1 MDNFEYELKRQRGET
16 IHAAVVRLCKWLPI
30 TGICCFGYLSIA
42 ALAGRS
48 TLAAFGLYL
57 FADLKVNTVVSHL
70 AMATFGIGGTSY
82 GYAQRRLK
90 QKNIERMSRKNEELE
105 QKLDPNRSSS
115 SLTKKG
121 LTRPED
127 AI

>member
-1 MDNFEYELKRQRGET
+1 MDKFEYELKRQRGET
-16 IHAAVVRLCKWLPI
+16 IYAAVVRLSKWLPI
-30 TGICCFGYLSIA
+30 TGICYFAYLSIA
-42 ALAGRS
+42 ALAGKN

-57 FADLKVNTVVSHL
+57 VADLKVNTVVSHL
-70 AMATFGIGGTSY
+70 AMAAFGIGGTSY

-90 QKNIERMSRKNEELE
+90 QKNIERMSRKNEALE
-105 QKLDPNRSSS
+105 QKLDPNRTSSR
-115 SLTKKG
+115 LTKKG